1 MNPNGND
8 SIIVVDEWA
17 EINEWLDKDKTK
29 DYIQRMAN
37 HWVMPFY
44 EAREMLRNFVIQE
57 TVKQATELAWE
68 ELLFANNIGNN
79 NCESISNEQTNREKL
94 IFAGTGILELF

>member
-8 SIIVVDEWA
+8 SIIVVDEW
-17 EINEWLDKDKTK
+17 LDKDETK

-57 TVKQATELAWE
+57 TIKQATELAWE
-68 ELLFANNIGNN
+68 ELLFGNN

-94 IFAGTGILELF
+94 IFAGTGISELF